1 MTKFKVLVKKVA
13 GVEAGNVITND
24 QLAGLDVESLVAN
37 GFLQE
42 IKEAPKKK
50 SEDEEYWQF
59 N

>member
-13 GVEAGNVITND
+13 GVEAGDVITND

-50 SEDEEYWQF
+50 SEDEE
-59 N
+59 

>member
-1 MTKFKVLVKKVA
+1 MTKYKVLLKKIA
-13 GVEAGNVITND
+13 GVPAGDVVSND

-50 SEDEEYWQF
+50 SEEE
-59 N
+59 